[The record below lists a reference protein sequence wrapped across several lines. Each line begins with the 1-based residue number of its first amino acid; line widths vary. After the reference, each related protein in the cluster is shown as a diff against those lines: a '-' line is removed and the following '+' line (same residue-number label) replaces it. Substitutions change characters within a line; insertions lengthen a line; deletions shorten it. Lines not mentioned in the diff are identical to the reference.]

1 MSSMEKTTA
10 ITLAIVMLAMCI
22 VLTSSIDEVSADSE
36 ISSTN
41 IADYVGDYWYET
53 VGSST
58 DDSMAEYRLGLTI
71 EADGSGGYQ
80 LVTNPEGTESESRTF
95 QLATAGTSSGG
106 TISFSVSSNNPNQ
119 TINPLE
125 FDTNVNRSC
134 DLHTE
139 FDHITTQ
146 DETQSKHLAF
156 FRAGDSPFF
165 DVETSAGFI
174 PYYYQTA
181 FKLDTGY
188 VSLSFGAGSISI
200 PSASTFTGE
209 SLTITGTPGETIVTG
224 EVQLNGSL
232 RGDSTITLDGL
243 VFTGTGTMQYG
254 TFSDITIKNCI
265 FQGRELVLSC
275 NQTSGGP
282 AKATPG
288 TITIDSC
295 TFEDG
300 PNNRYAV
307 TATNKNIVLT
317 NNRIDNFGR
326 GANMNL
332 TGDNGTV
339 AVTGNYINNLTDRTD
354 PYDSI
359 AFQLAANL
367 DGCSAN
373 ISDNDINDAY
383 VALAIYNGISGTP
396 ESVSMTGNR
405 ITNTTVGVFYKES
418 AEHQI
423 SSQVIV
429 EADSN
434 YFAPTGSV
442 GIPMTSEAE
451 NGQSTSGIFIEDS
464 YYVSEDGSS
473 PLPPID
479 WDDDDDY
486 VPIPPIVY
494 DDSGD
499 DDTVTI
505 VACAAAAV
513 VAALIAV
520 YLIIDRKH

>member
-1 MSSMEKTTA
+1 MSSMEKMAA
-10 ITLAIVMLAMCI
+10 ITLAIVMLATCI

-71 EADGSGGYQ
+71 KADGSGGYQ
-80 LVTNPEGTESESRTF
+80 LVTNPERTESRTF

-106 TISFSVSSNNPNQ
+106 TISFTVTSDN
-119 TINPLE
+119 E
-125 FDTNVNRSC
+125 FESISPIEFYTSVNRPC
-134 DLHTE
+134 DLHTG

-146 DETQSKHLAF
+146 DGSNQSEHMTF

-165 DVETSAGFI
+165 DVETSAGFT

-181 FKLDTGY
+181 FKLDTEY
-188 VSLSFGAGSISI
+188 VSLSFGAGNISI
-200 PSASTFTGE
+200 PSPSTFTGG

-243 VFTGTGTMQYG
+243 LFTGTGTMQYG

-265 FQGRELVLSC
+265 FQGRELVLSY

-288 TITIDSC
+288 TIAIDSC

-307 TATNKNIVLT
+307 TVTNKNIVLT

-405 ITNTTVGVFYKES
+405 ITNTPVGVFYKES

-429 EADSN
+429 KADSN

-479 WDDDDDY
+479 WDNDDDY

>member
-41 IADYVGDYWYET
+41 IADYVGDYWYEA

-80 LVTNPEGTESESRTF
+80 LVTNPEGTESRTF

-181 FKLDTGY
+181 FKLDTEY

-224 EVQLNGSL
+224 QVQLNGST
-232 RGDSTITLDGL
+232 RGTSTITLDGL
-243 VFTGTGTMQYG
+243 TFTETGTIQFG
-254 TFSDITIKNCI
+254 TFSDIIMMNCV
-265 FQGRELVLSC
+265 FQGRELVVSYT
-275 NQTSGGP
+275 QTSGGP
-282 AKATPG
+282 DRATPG

-300 PNNRYAV
+300 PNNRYAI
-307 TATNKNIVLT
+307 TATNKNIILT

-405 ITNTTVGVFYKES
+405 ITNTPVGVFYKES

-429 EADSN
+429 EADGN
-434 YFAPTGSV
+434 YFAPTGGV
-442 GIPMTSEAE
+442 GIPMTSEAQ
-451 NGQSTSGIFIEDS
+451 NGQSPSGIFIEGS

-513 VAALIAV
+513 VAVFMAVFLIV
-520 YLIIDRKH
+520 ERRK

>member
-1 MSSMEKTTA
+1 MSSMEKTAA
-10 ITLAIVMLAMCI
+10 IILAIAMLVTCI
-22 VLTSSIDEVSADSE
+22 VLTSSTDEVSADSE

-53 VGSST
+53 VSSST

-71 EADGSGGYQ
+71 EANGSGGYQ
-80 LVTNPEGTESESRTF
+80 LVTYPQVTESRTYG
-95 QLATAGTSSGG
+95 LATSGTVNGG
-106 TISFSVSSNNPNQ
+106 TITFEVSSDNPDQ
-119 TINPLE
+119 TISPLE
-125 FDTNVNRSC
+125 FYTGVNRSC

-146 DETQSKHLAF
+146 DEPQSKHKAF

-165 DVETSAGFI
+165 DAETSAGFT

-181 FKLDTGY
+181 FKLDADY
-188 VSLSFGAGSISI
+188 VSLSFGAGSITI
-200 PSASTFTGE
+200 PSPSTFTGG
-209 SLTITGTPGETIVTG
+209 SLTITGTPGETVVTG
-224 EVQLNGSL
+224 DVQLNGST
-232 RGDSTITLDGL
+232 RGTSTMTLDGL
-243 VFTGTGTMQYG
+243 TFTETGTIQFG
-254 TFSDITIKNCI
+254 TFSDITITNCV
-265 FQGRELVLSC
+265 FQGWELVVSYA
-275 NQTSGGP
+275 QTSGGP
-282 AKATPG
+282 DRATPG

-300 PNNRYAV
+300 PNNRYAI

-317 NNRIDNFGR
+317 NNHVDNFGR

-339 AVTGNYINNLTDRTD
+339 TVTGNDINNLTDRTD

-405 ITNTTVGVFYKES
+405 ITNTPVGVLYKES

-429 EADSN
+429 EADGN
-434 YFAPTGSV
+434 YFAPTGGV
-442 GIPMTSEAE
+442 GIPMTSEAQ

-513 VAALIAV
+513 VAVFMAVFLIV
-520 YLIIDRKH
+520 ERRK

>member
-1 MSSMEKTTA
+1 MEKTAA
-10 ITLAIVMLAMCI
+10 IILAIAMLATCI
-22 VLTSSIDEVSADSE
+22 VMTSSTDEVSADSE

-71 EADGSGGYQ
+71 EANGSGGYQ
-80 LVTNPEGTESESRTF
+80 LVTHPQVTKSRTYS
-95 QLATAGTSSGG
+95 LATSGTVDGE
-106 TISFSVSSNNPNQ
+106 TITFEVSSNNQNQ
-119 TINPLE
+119 TISPLE
-125 FDTNVNRSC
+125 FHTGVNRSC

-146 DETQSKHLAF
+146 DEPQSKHKAF

-165 DVETSAGFI
+165 DAETSAGFT

-181 FKLDTGY
+181 FKLGADY
-188 VSLSFGAGSISI
+188 VSLSFGAGSITI
-200 PSASTFTGE
+200 PSPSTFTGGN
-209 SLTITGTPGETIVTG
+209 LTITGTPGETVVTG
-224 EVQLNGSL
+224 DVQLNGST
-232 RGDSTITLDGL
+232 RGTSTMTLDGL
-243 VFTGTGTMQYG
+243 TFTETGTIQFG
-254 TFSDITIKNCI
+254 TFSDITITNCV
-265 FQGRELVLSC
+265 FQGWELVVSYA
-275 NQTSGGP
+275 QTSGGP
-282 AKATPG
+282 DRATPG
-288 TITIDSC
+288 TIAIDSC

-300 PNNRYAV
+300 PNNRYAI

-317 NNRIDNFGR
+317 NNYVDNFGR

-332 TGDNGTV
+332 IGDNGTV
-339 AVTGNYINNLTDRTD
+339 TVTGNDINNLTDRTD

-405 ITNTTVGVFYKES
+405 ITNTPVGVLYKES

-429 EADSN
+429 EADGN
-434 YFAPTGSV
+434 YFAPTGGV
-442 GIPMTSEAE
+442 GIPMTSEAQ

-473 PLPPID
+473 PLPPIA

-513 VAALIAV
+513 VAALIAA

>member
-1 MSSMEKTTA
+1 M
-10 ITLAIVMLAMCI
+10 
-22 VLTSSIDEVSADSE
+22 
-36 ISSTN
+36 
-41 IADYVGDYWYET
+41 
-53 VGSST
+53 
-58 DDSMAEYRLGLTI
+58 
-71 EADGSGGYQ
+71 
-80 LVTNPEGTESESRTF
+80 
-95 QLATAGTSSGG
+95 
-106 TISFSVSSNNPNQ
+106 
-119 TINPLE
+119 
-125 FDTNVNRSC
+125 NRSC

-146 DETQSKHLAF
+146 DEPQSKHKAF

-165 DVETSAGFI
+165 DVETSAGFT

-181 FKLDTGY
+181 FKLDADY
-188 VSLSFGAGSISI
+188 VSLSFGAGSITI
-200 PSASTFTGE
+200 PSPSTFTGG
-209 SLTITGTPGETIVTG
+209 SLTIIGTPGETVVTG
-224 EVQLNGSL
+224 DVQLNGST
-232 RGDSTITLDGL
+232 RGTSTMTLDGL
-243 VFTGTGTMQYG
+243 TFTETGTIQFG
-254 TFSDITIKNCI
+254 TFSDITIANCV
-265 FQGRELVLSC
+265 FQGWELVVSYD
-275 NQTSGGP
+275 QTSGGP
-282 AKATPG
+282 DRATPG

-300 PNNRYAV
+300 PNNRYAI

-317 NNRIDNFGR
+317 NNHVDNFGR

-339 AVTGNYINNLTDRTD
+339 TVTGNDINKLTDRAD

-396 ESVSMTGNR
+396 ASVSMTGNR
-405 ITNTTVGVFYKES
+405 ITNTSVGVLYKES
-418 AEHQI
+418 AKHQI

-429 EADSN
+429 EADGN
-434 YFAPTGSV
+434 YFAPTSGV
-442 GIPMTSEAE
+442 GIPMTSEAQ

-513 VAALIAV
+513 VAVFMAVFLIV
-520 YLIIDRKH
+520 ERRK

>member
-1 MSSMEKTTA
+1 MSSMEKTAA
-10 ITLAIVMLAMCI
+10 IILAIAMLATCI
-22 VLTSSIDEVSADSE
+22 VLTSSTDEVSADSE

-58 DDSMAEYRLGLTI
+58 DDSMAEYGLGLTI
-71 EADGSGGYQ
+71 EANGSGGYQ
-80 LVTNPEGTESESRTF
+80 LVTHPQVTESRTYG
-95 QLATAGTSSGG
+95 LATSGTVNGG
-106 TISFSVSSNNPNQ
+106 TITFEVSSDNPDQ
-119 TINPLE
+119 TISPLE
-125 FDTNVNRSC
+125 FYTGVNRSC

-146 DETQSKHLAF
+146 DEPQSEHLAF

-165 DVETSAGFI
+165 DVETSAGFT

-181 FKLDTGY
+181 FKLDADY

-200 PSASTFTGE
+200 PSPSTFTGG
-209 SLTITGTPGETIVTG
+209 SLTITGTPGETVVTG
-224 EVQLNGSL
+224 EVQLNGST
-232 RGDSTITLDGL
+232 RGTSTMTLDGL
-243 VFTGTGTMQYG
+243 TFTETGTIQFG
-254 TFSDITIKNCI
+254 TFSDIRITNCV
-265 FQGRELVLSC
+265 FQGWELVVSYA
-275 NQTSGGP
+275 QTSGGP
-282 AKATPG
+282 DRATPG

-300 PNNRYAV
+300 PNNRYAI

-317 NNRIDNFGR
+317 NNHVDNFGR

-339 AVTGNYINNLTDRTD
+339 TVTGNDINNLTDRTD

-405 ITNTTVGVFYKES
+405 ITNTPVGVLYKES

-429 EADSN
+429 EADGN
-434 YFAPTGSV
+434 YFAPTGGV
-442 GIPMTSEAE
+442 GIPMTSEAQ

-513 VAALIAV
+513 VAVFMAVFLIV
-520 YLIIDRKH
+520 ERRK